1 MVNFVRTL
9 IATFCV
15 AVLPFSVVAGPTGE
29 ALQSFLDDTV
39 WLSSEFQQKLTDET
53 GALLEESSGTMV
65 LARPD
70 RFRWRYSEPYEQ
82 VIVGDGKAV
91 WIYDADLKQVTVRP
105 MGQAMAGSPAL
116 LLSSSQRLAQ
126 LFEVMEIGTRDGME
140 WVELK
145 PRERDVAFNAIE
157 VGLTDGKLA
166 SMRLRDNFGQVTELS
181 FSALDRT
188 AIDRGDV
195 FKFIPPPGTDVVD
208 ER

>member
-1 MVNFVRTL
+1 MVNFARTL
-9 IATFCV
+9 IATFFV
-15 AVLPFSVVAGPTGE
+15 AVLPFSVVAGPIGE
-29 ALQSFLDDTV
+29 ALQSFLDDTE
-39 WLSSEFQQKLTDET
+39 WLSAEFQQKLTDET

-65 LARPD
+65 LARPG

-91 WIYDADLKQVTVRP
+91 WIYDADLKQVNVRP
-105 MGQAMAGSPAL
+105 MGQAMAGSPAS

-126 LFEVMEIGTRDGME
+126 LFEVMEIGTHDGME

-145 PRERDVAFNAIE
+145 PRAHDVAFNAIE
-157 VGLTDGKLA
+157 VGLIDGKLS

-181 FSALDRT
+181 FSGLDRT
-188 AIDRGDV
+188 AIERGNV
-195 FKFIPPPGTDVVD
+195 FKFVPPPGTDVVD

>member
-1 MVNFVRTL
+1 M
-9 IATFCV
+9 
-15 AVLPFSVVAGPTGE
+15 
-29 ALQSFLDDTV
+29 
-39 WLSSEFQQKLTDET
+39 
-53 GALLEESSGTMV
+53 
-65 LARPD
+65 
-70 RFRWRYSEPYEQ
+70 
-82 VIVGDGKAV
+82 
-91 WIYDADLKQVTVRP
+91 
-105 MGQAMAGSPAL
+105 
-116 LLSSSQRLAQ
+116 
-126 LFEVMEIGTRDGME
+126 FEVVEIGTRDGME

-157 VGLTDGKLA
+157 VGLIDGKLG